1 MTRFFPLLPFVM
13 AVLLIGCGG
22 GGGGASAPQDPYQPP
37 SDTTAPVITL
47 NGDNPQEVDLNSEYV
62 EAGATTDTGET
73 VVIDA
78 SAVNTTAVGSYSVT
92 YNATDSAGNEAA
104 EVMRTVN
111 VVDSGPGDSVAP
123 VITLNGD
130 NPQTVDLNGEYV
142 EAGATTDT
150 GETVDID
157 ASAVDT
163 STVGSYVVTYDA
175 TDAAG
180 NVAATVSRTVNVVD
194 PSASATKL
202 SVLTAVVDEIVIP
215 NYKNLS
221 DDAADFAA
229 DNGPVASY
237 CDALGSGDEEAKLD
251 LAKDGWKSLMSKVQR
266 TDLHIM
272 GPAAKNNNSLRNRVY
287 FYQEKDRLVETMS
300 TCATDVAVVNA
311 NSDAGFQ
318 VSVTA
323 NNQRG
328 MSALE
333 YLLFEESLDHTC
345 SANVSTVAEWNSI
358 SDKDRKSQRCALAEL
373 IANDVAI
380 NAAQIHSDWGSY
392 REGFLDAGEIGTT
405 FELMTDGLFYF
416 EKHTKSAKLNGPI
429 GIDALC
435 PDEQLTCPDFVES
448 PFSES
453 SLQNIKVN
461 AEQLLE
467 IFDKGLDDL
476 ADENAPDDWSSSF
489 KDLISA
495 VINKIAMMQSAAPND
510 SLVKQVAR
518 ISTPNDSAACQSAFD
533 SPEVDADL
541 TICSLG
547 GLVKNVTDDLK
558 IEFITY
564 LGVDLPEGAGGDT
577 D

>member
-1 MTRFFPLLPFVM
+1 MNRFYSLLP
-13 AVLLIGCGG
+13 VLMVALVTACGG
-22 GGGGASAPQDPYQPP
+22 GGGGASAPNDPYQPP
-37 SDTTAPVITL
+37 ADTTAPVITVT
-47 NGDNPQEVDLNSEYV
+47 GDNPATVEINSDYTD
-62 EAGATTDTGET
+62 AGATSDGGET
-73 VVIDA
+73 VSA
-78 SAVNTTAVGSYSVT
+78 SGEVNTGTVGEYTITYS
-92 YNATDSAGNEAA
+92 ATDAAGNTGTAT
-104 EVMRTVN
+104 RTVN
-111 VVDSGPGDSVAP
+111 VVDSGPGDTAAP

-130 NPQTVDLNGEYV
+130 NPQTEELNDTYT

-150 GETVDID
+150 GEPVTID
-157 ASAVDT
+157 SSAVDT
-163 STVGSYVVTYDA
+163 SIVGSFEVIYSAVD
-175 TDAAG
+175 DAG
-180 NVAATVSRTVNVVD
+180 NTATPVVRVVNVVD

-215 NYKNLS
+215 NYKQLATQTAPLAGS
-221 DDAADFAA
+221 SSPIAAYCSSIGTDDEASKLEAARED
-229 DNGPVASY
+229 
-237 CDALGSGDEEAKLD
+237 
-251 LAKDGWKSLMSKVQR
+251 WKSIMKTVQK
-266 TDLHIM
+266 TEMHIF
-272 GPAAKNNNSLRNRVY
+272 GQAALNNLSLRNRVY
-287 FYQEKDRLVETMS
+287 FYLEKDRLVETVS
-300 TCATDVAVVNA
+300 TCATDVAVANA
-311 NSDAGFQ
+311 WADNQYS
-318 VSVTA
+318 VSA
-323 NNQRG
+323 SSANQRS

-333 YLLFEESLDHTC
+333 YLLFNNNLDHTC
-345 SANVSTVAEWNSI
+345 AANVSAVSDWNAL
-358 SDKDRKSQRCALAEL
+358 SDTDRKVRRCGLSL
-373 IANDVAI
+373 QIANDVAM
-380 NAAQIHSDWGSY
+380 NAEQIHATWLGS
-392 REGFLDAGEIGTT
+392 RDDFLDPNEVGTR

-448 PFSES
+448 PFRET
-453 SLQNIKVN
+453 SLQNIKAN

-476 ADENAPDDWSSSF
+476 ANESAPDDWSSSF
-489 KDLISA
+489 KSLISA

-510 SLVKQVAR
+510 SLVQQVAR
-518 ISTPNDSAACQSAFD
+518 ISSANDSAACQSAFD

>member
-1 MTRFFPLLPFVM
+1 MNRFYSLLP
-13 AVLLIGCGG
+13 VLMVALLTACGG
-22 GGGGASAPQDPYQPP
+22 GGGGASAPNDPYQPP
-37 SDTTAPVITL
+37 ADTTAPVITVT
-47 NGDNPQEVDLNSEYV
+47 GDNPATVEINSDYTD
-62 EAGATTDTGET
+62 AGATSDGGET
-73 VVIDA
+73 VSA
-78 SAVNTTAVGSYSVT
+78 SGEVDTGTVGEYTITYS
-92 YNATDSAGNEAA
+92 ATDAAGNTGTAT
-104 EVMRTVN
+104 RTVN
-111 VVDSGPGDSVAP
+111 VVDSGPGDTVAP
-123 VITLNGD
+123 VITLDGD
-130 NPQTVDLNGEYV
+130 NPQTVELNGTYT

-150 GETVDID
+150 GESVSID
-157 ASAVDT
+157 SSAVDT
-163 STVGSYVVTYDA
+163 SAVGSFEVIYSAVD
-175 TDAAG
+175 DAG
-180 NVAATVSRTVNVVD
+180 NTATPVVRVVNVVD
-194 PSASATKL
+194 SSASATKL

-215 NYKNLS
+215 NYKNLADEAS
-221 DDAADFAA
+221 DFAA
-229 DNGPVASY
+229 DNGPVAGY
-237 CDALGSGDEEAKLD
+237 CAALGADDEESKLD
-251 LAKDGWKSLMSKVQR
+251 LAKNGWKSLMSRVQK

-287 FYQEKDRLVETMS
+287 FYQEKDRLMETMS

-311 NSDAGFQ
+311 NDDTGFQ

-333 YLLFEESLDHTC
+333 YLLFEENLDHTC
-345 SANVSTVAEWNSI
+345 SANVSAVADWNSV
-358 SDKDRKSQRCALAEL
+358 SDDDRKAQRCALAEL
-373 IANDVAI
+373 IADDVAV
-380 NAAQIHSDWGSY
+380 NASQIHSDWGSY

-435 PDEQLTCPDFVES
+435 PDEQLTCPEFIES
-448 PFSES
+448 PFSET

-476 ADENAPDDWSSSF
+476 ANESAPDDWSSSF
-489 KDLISA
+489 KGLISA

-510 SLVKQVAR
+510 SLVQQVAR
-518 ISTPNDSAACQSAFD
+518 ISSANGAAACQSAFD

-547 GLVKNVTDDLK
+547 GLIKNVTDDLK

>member
-1 MTRFFPLLPFVM
+1 MNRFYSLLP
-13 AVLLIGCGG
+13 VLMVALLTACGG
-22 GGGGASAPQDPYQPP
+22 GGGGASAPNDPYQPP
-37 SDTTAPVITL
+37 ADTTAPVITL
-47 NGDNPQEVDLNSEYV
+47 TGDNPATVEINSTYTD
-62 EAGATTDTGET
+62 AGATSDGGET
-73 VVIDA
+73 VSSSGEVD
-78 SAVNTTAVGSYSVT
+78 TGTVGEYTITYS
-92 YNATDSAGNEAA
+92 ATDAAGNTGTAT
-104 EVMRTVN
+104 RTVN
-111 VVDSGPGDSVAP
+111 VVDSGPGDTAAP

-130 NPQTVDLNGEYV
+130 NPQTEELNATYT

-150 GETVDID
+150 GESVTID
-157 ASAVDT
+157 SSAVDT
-163 STVGSYVVTYDA
+163 STVGSFEVIYSAVD
-175 TDAAG
+175 DAG
-180 NVAATVSRTVNVVD
+180 NTAIPVVRVVNVVD

-215 NYKNLS
+215 NYNQLATQTAPLAGS
-221 DDAADFAA
+221 SSPIAAYCSSIGTDDEA
-229 DNGPVASY
+229 
-237 CDALGSGDEEAKLD
+237 AKLEAARED
-251 LAKDGWKSLMSKVQR
+251 WKSIMKTVQK
-266 TDLHIM
+266 TEMHIF
-272 GPAAKNNNSLRNRVY
+272 GQAALNNLSLRNRVY
-287 FYQEKDRLVETMS
+287 FYLEKDRLVETVS

-311 NSDAGFQ
+311 WADNQ
-318 VSVTA
+318 YRVSA
-323 NNQRG
+323 SSANQRS

-333 YLLFEESLDHTC
+333 YLLFNDNLDHTC
-345 SANVSTVAEWNSI
+345 AANVSAVSDWNALSVT
-358 SDKDRKSQRCALAEL
+358 DRKVRRCGLSL
-373 IANDVAI
+373 QIANDVAM
-380 NAAQIHSDWGSY
+380 NAEQIHATWLGS
-392 REGFLDAGEIGTT
+392 RDNFLDPNEVGTR

-429 GIDALC
+429 GVDALC

-448 PFSES
+448 PFSET

-476 ADENAPDDWSSSF
+476 ANESASYDWSSSF
-489 KDLISA
+489 KGLISA

-510 SLVKQVAR
+510 SLVQQVAR
-518 ISTPNDSAACQSAFD
+518 ISSANDSAACQSAFN

>member
-1 MTRFFPLLPFVM
+1 M

-47 NGDNPQEVDLNSEYV
+47 NGDNPQEVDLNGEYV

-251 LAKDGWKSLMSKVQR
+251 
-266 TDLHIM
+266 
-272 GPAAKNNNSLRNRVY
+272 
-287 FYQEKDRLVETMS
+287 
-300 TCATDVAVVNA
+300 
-311 NSDAGFQ
+311 
-318 VSVTA
+318 
-323 NNQRG
+323 
-328 MSALE
+328 
-333 YLLFEESLDHTC
+333 
-345 SANVSTVAEWNSI
+345 
-358 SDKDRKSQRCALAEL
+358 
-373 IANDVAI
+373 
-380 NAAQIHSDWGSY
+380 
-392 REGFLDAGEIGTT
+392 
-405 FELMTDGLFYF
+405 
-416 EKHTKSAKLNGPI
+416 
-429 GIDALC
+429 
-435 PDEQLTCPDFVES
+435 
-448 PFSES
+448 
-453 SLQNIKVN
+453 
-461 AEQLLE
+461 
-467 IFDKGLDDL
+467 
-476 ADENAPDDWSSSF
+476 
-489 KDLISA
+489 
-495 VINKIAMMQSAAPND
+495 
-510 SLVKQVAR
+510 
-518 ISTPNDSAACQSAFD
+518 
-533 SPEVDADL
+533 
-541 TICSLG
+541 
-547 GLVKNVTDDLK
+547 
-558 IEFITY
+558 
-564 LGVDLPEGAGGDT
+564 
-577 D
+577 